1 MYQHMRLYELSA
13 STKVLLTGFIL
24 VIAAAGVVALASLY
38 YVCKDVDGKPGISFD
53 DIHTS
58 IRGASTSI
66 LEDAV
71 AHPEAHGLGG
81 VSKGDLRTLKAWC
94 EGGGPW
100 SDFKEVHRILSDSD
114 FGRTRATRRDPDKVG
129 PDKPTALS
137 DEKLNRKYRRL
148 RALARRRPP
157 LSDQQLTVGIA
168 LYLLLTSLVFL
179 GLGVLFVRTSMFEKR
194 KTFFVGSTFIMIAAC
209 PVMLWLAREHT
220 TCIYLLLLSLLL
232 LVVCF
237 AVFAL
242 VALFDIW
249 FRRTMT

>member
-1 MYQHMRLYELSA
+1 M
-13 STKVLLTGFIL
+13 
-24 VIAAAGVVALASLY
+24 
-38 YVCKDVDGKPGISFD
+38 
-53 DIHTS
+53 
-58 IRGASTSI
+58 
-66 LEDAV
+66 
-71 AHPEAHGLGG
+71 
-81 VSKGDLRTLKAWC
+81 
-94 EGGGPW
+94 
-100 SDFKEVHRILSDSD
+100 
-114 FGRTRATRRDPDKVG
+114 
-129 PDKPTALS
+129 
-137 DEKLNRKYRRL
+137 
-148 RALARRRPP
+148 
-157 LSDQQLTVGIA
+157 TVGIA